1 MFHVKHFRN
10 ALAFPG
16 AAGTALRR
24 TNKGPPLLAGPRIGP
39 GCDPKGPAA
48 IRCQKLLRMVKLKV
62 RP

>member
-10 ALAFPG
+10 ALSFTG

-24 TNKGPPLLAGPRIGP
+24 AKKGPPLLAGPCLDP

-48 IRCQKLLRMVKLKV
+48 IGRQKFLRMVKLKV